1 MISINIKFILF
12 TSMLFVVTTYCYF
25 GFLNLF
31 KQNYY
36 KTFFKYIYLAA
47 SILAFFGFFA
57 LINYFNSNPLHI
69 SFYNNLVIGFSLSFF
84 LFQLVFTFFILFS
97 DIVRLLHTIAIYLL
111 KTSKRKTT
119 FQSRRNFIVK
129 SGLFLASLPF
139 ASMLYGIT
147 KGKYNFKINE
157 FVLKFK
163 NLPESFDGLKIVQ
176 ISDIH
181 SGSFDDKKDVQRGI
195 DLVNEQQAD
204 ILFFTGD
211 LVNNDAREIEPYIKM
226 FQNLKAPMGKYAILG
241 NHDYGDYKQWA
252 SLKEKR
258 QNMKLLFK
266 QHDKMQFKLLKNE
279 SFIIE
284 RNKEKLAILGVENWG
299 RPPFQQRGDLD
310 KALIGVDNK
319 DFKILLSHDPMHW
332 DYKVLPHKINIDLTL
347 SGHTH
352 GMQFGI
358 EIPGFKW
365 SPIQYFY
372 PRWAGLYTENNQYL
386 YINRGFGF
394 LGFPGRV
401 GIWPEITVIK
411 LRKV

>member
-1 MISINIKFILF
+1 
-12 TSMLFVVTTYCYF
+12 
-25 GFLNLF
+25 
-31 KQNYY
+31 
-36 KTFFKYIYLAA
+36 
-47 SILAFFGFFA
+47 
-57 LINYFNSNPLHI
+57 
-69 SFYNNLVIGFSLSFF
+69 
-84 LFQLVFTFFILFS
+84 
-97 DIVRLLHTIAIYLL
+97 LLHTIAIYLL
-111 KTSKRKTT
+111 KTSKQKTI

-157 FVLKFK
+157 LVLKFK

-181 SGSFDDKKDVQRGI
+181 SGSFDDKEGIQRGI
-195 DLVNEQQAD
+195 DSVNEQQAD

-266 QHDKMQFKLLKNE
+266 QHNKMQFKLLKNE

-284 RNKEKLAILGVENWG
+284 RNKEKLACLVTRMACSLG
-299 RPPFQQRGDLD
+299 
-310 KALIGVDNK
+310 
-319 DFKILLSHDPMHW
+319 
-332 DYKVLPHKINIDLTL
+332 
-347 SGHTH
+347 
-352 GMQFGI
+352 
-358 EIPGFKW
+358 
-365 SPIQYFY
+365 
-372 PRWAGLYTENNQYL
+372 
-386 YINRGFGF
+386 
-394 LGFPGRV
+394 
-401 GIWPEITVIK
+401 
-411 LRKV
+411 